1 MISGVLPIRNNR
13 WLNIR
18 PMKDEVQRV
27 LDVNSVVNTVNWRL
41 LEVSTTTKMF
51 HFVSWPEFT
60 EPNGHLLGRD
70 GLHTCH
76 EGTYIVARKFLQVI
90 RDVRE
95 FPARN
100 PSTPVPPPR
109 LVSGGPIPMSS
120 SLSVGPVSVCQQQ
133 QQKKMNPVDGASV
146 PVPKP
151 TPTPSSPTT
160 SSVLGGPVSGAS
172 CPVPTPSPLPGGP
185 VSGCKKKK
193 KKQQKKKKNPVDVVS
208 VPVPTPR
215 PSSPTTSSVLGGPVS
230 GAICPV
236 PTPSPIPGGP
246 VSGCKKKKKQQK
258 KKKKNPVDGASVP
271 VSKPTPTPSSPT
283 TSSVLGGPVLGS
295 SCPVPTPSPLPGGP
309 VSGCKKKKK
318 QQKKQQKKKKNPV
331 DGASVPVSKPTP
343 TPSSP
348 TTSSVLGGPVL
359 GSSCPVPT
367 PSPLPGGPVSG
378 CKKKKKQ
385 QKKKNSVDGASVPV
399 SKPTPTPSSPTTS
412 SVLYG
417 SVSGCKKKQK
427 KKSTTKKRQTSS
439 RLQKYILQC
448 VFKAGCR
455 RKPFLNVKFFRK
467 VSGATKPKMLDSLSV
482 EDSTIVPDVCH
493 VVPDCVNRTMNK
505 MLDSL
510 SVEDST
516 IVPDVCHV
524 VPDCVNL
531 TMNKMLDS
539 LSVEDSTI
547 VPDACHIVPDCVNL
561 TMNKMLDSLSV
572 EDSTIVPGACHI
584 VPDCVNLTMNKM
596 LDSLSVEDSTI
607 VPDVCHVVPD
617 CVNRTMN
624 KMLDSL
630 SVEDSTIVPGACHI
644 VPDCVNRIMNKMLD
658 SLSVEDSTIVPDACH
673 IVPDCVNRTMNKMLD
688 SFTADEYSVVSDCS
702 DITQVSFSVP
712 RLVGGGPENLV
723 NMFSENNLTPKMARS
738 ILENPDES
746 KVMSTPPLN
755 PKGGE
760 VFVFDNGG
768 DSDKTEDWR
777 ADKYI
782 WVNRGGFGIPR
793 KSTSFWKI
801 TYNISRHSGD
811 TKGDSNFKKYVYIF
825 KDKPDWPYVLIHYH
839 GDETSFIPRPHGNSV
854 TNTRP
859 HERTAGSVVSKL
871 KSKVMQN
878 PAGKVYAEN
887 INNGD
892 VASVHQGILNA
903 RDKRQ
908 IKNLAT
914 IQRKK
919 FRVSHDELYG
929 SLQLAYHIN
938 DFVKL
943 MSVFPDIRI
952 ILGSKD
958 ILSELNTLLTVKSDE
973 PVLLSYDTT
982 FNVGDYFVSVLVF
995 RHVLFKNGV
1004 TIPAAFLIHDRKNQR
1019 THDDFFRILSDEV
1032 PNLKKGQHVIV
1043 TDRERVFT
1051 NAINKYLPNLKQVF
1065 CWNHLR
1071 RDLRYWLRST
1081 RSKSRNVD
1089 DVGTCSKQLFEL
1101 MQCESLVAFEELE
1114 GEFKADWSPE
1124 LVEYFDTKLRS
1135 DILGHSCRW
1144 LLEEFNVY
1152 DPYSGVTNNMSEGTN
1167 NVIEGL
1173 QNWHGAPLDAIVLSM
1188 HYLQKFKYN
1197 EIIRGRLN
1205 KGNFRLKSMHQN
1217 ASLSPEDVDM
1227 PNDASM
1233 RPKK

>member
-193 KKQQKKKKNPVDVVS
+193 KKQQKKKKNPVDVAS

-230 GAICPV
+230 DAICPV

-439 RLQKYILQC
+439 RPQKYILQC

-516 IVPDVCHV
+516 IVP
-524 VPDCVNL
+524 
-531 TMNKMLDS
+531 
-539 LSVEDSTI
+539 
-547 VPDACHIVPDCVNL
+547 
-561 TMNKMLDSLSV
+561 
-572 EDSTIVPGACHI
+572 GACHI
-584 VPDCVNLTMNKM
+584 
-596 LDSLSVEDSTI
+596 
-607 VPDVCHVVPD
+607 VPD

-712 RLVGGGPENLV
+712 MLVGGGPENLV